1 MRDSKVI
8 QSLAGLVTLG
18 AAASLCL
25 TWQGGCVPHLD
36 SRSHE
41 AAGWFLAQQALRH
54 LQPGGQVVVITRDT
68 TTFKNPATE
77 VLLAGLLKTL
87 RKARVTAGSIRSL
100 QVDPLRPVEVPPGD
114 FQELIRKAPKGSVI
128 VSLMGPPPLL
138 SSVQRQHLEETKP
151 AIVAFCPGNLPER
164 ANLPALFEQGLLQT
178 AVISRRNPPSSS
190 TGPKSLQG
198 WFDHAFVAIT
208 SADAASLALRSD
220 ASSEGRSL

>member
-8 QSLAGLVTLG
+8 QGIAGLVTLG
-18 AAASLCL
+18 AAAFVCL
-25 TWQGGCVPHLD
+25 ALPGGCAPRLD
-36 SRSHE
+36 SRPHE

-54 LQPGGQVVVITRDT
+54 VQPGGQVVLITRDT

-77 VLLAGLLKTL
+77 VLLAGFLKTL
-87 RKARVTAGSIRSL
+87 RQARVTVDSIRSL

-151 AIVAFCPGNLPER
+151 AIVAFCPGSLPER

-178 AVISRRNPPSSS
+178 AVISRHDPPSSS
-190 TGPKSLQG
+190 AGAKSLQG
-198 WFDHAFVAIT
+198 WFDQAFVGIT
-208 SADAASLALRSD
+208 SADAASLALRAD
-220 ASSEGRSL
+220 ASREARSP